1 MTMTPDRILAALH
14 QKLEETFP
22 GEPVYDNFT
31 PRGFQRPSNLLELER
46 TDLDPQSLGMAVKPV
61 RFLLLVLAAA
71 LAGAAV
77 SFAGLLSFVGL
88 IVPHAV
94 RRILGED
101 NLPVLAASILGG
113 GVFVTLCDLLARVL
127 FAPFELPVGIVLAF
141 TGAPFFLW
149 LLLRQKGGR
158 G

>member
-1 MTMTPDRILAALH
+1 M
-14 QKLEETFP
+14 
-22 GEPVYDNFT
+22 
-31 PRGFQRPSNLLELER
+31 
-46 TDLDPQSLGMAVKPV
+46 
-61 RFLLLVLAAA
+61 
-71 LAGAAV
+71 
-77 SFAGLLSFVGL
+77 
-88 IVPHAV
+88 
-94 RRILGED
+94 
-101 NLPVLAASILGG
+101 LAASILGG